1 MRSEISEM
9 NEPKAL
15 TDVAASRDLRGGRES
30 APCALASMGMITSLG
45 QGADE
50 IWPRLLAADQSR
62 FAKRTDLV
70 PDCSLLVAEVA
81 EPLPEIPAR
90 LHRYA
95 CRNNALIMAA
105 LQQIEKPIAETIA
118 DVGRDRIAV
127 VIGSSTSGV
136 GDAEAA
142 IRHRH
147 ATGELAKS
155 FYYDQLEFG
164 GASSFVADLLQLD
177 GPTYAISTACSSGA
191 RALATARSLLA
202 LDVCDAVI
210 AGAADSLCGLT
221 ANGFWS
227 LQLVSDE
234 VTNPCS
240 VNRKGLTLG
249 EGAAVFLVTRER
261 GGIQLRGVGESTE
274 AHHMSAPDP
283 AGSGAEQAMRGALK
297 DAQMEPA
304 EIAYLNLHGTGTLLN
319 DAMECA
325 AIARIFAEAPP
336 SSSTKS
342 LVGHVLG
349 GAGAI
354 EAGICWLILEE
365 GNSESL
371 DLVPHA
377 FDGQLDPALS
387 RLRLVPREGMRVM
400 AGPVMTNSF
409 GFGGN
414 NCTLILE
421 RERS

>member
-1 MRSEISEM
+1 
-9 NEPKAL
+9 
-15 TDVAASRDLRGGRES
+15 
-30 APCALASMGMITSLG
+30 MGMITSLG
-45 QGADE
+45 NGADE

-62 FAKRTDLV
+62 FARRTDLV
-70 PDCSLLVAEVA
+70 PDSSLLVAEIA
-81 EPLPEIPAR
+81 EPLPEIPPR
-90 LHRYA
+90 LKRYA

-118 DVGRDRIAV
+118 DVGRSRVAV

-136 GDAEAA
+136 GDAEVA

-164 GASSFVADLLQLD
+164 GASSFVADLLRVD

-202 LDVCDAVI
+202 LDVCDAVV

-221 ANGFWS
+221 ANGFSS
-227 LQLVSDE
+227 LQVVSDE

-249 EGAAVFLVTRER
+249 EGAAVFLVTRGS
-261 GGIQLRGVGESTE
+261 GGIQLCGVGESTE

-283 AGSGAEQAMRGALK
+283 AGHGAEQAMRGALE
-297 DAQMEPA
+297 DAQMAPA

-325 AIARIFAEAPP
+325 AIDRIFAEVPP
-336 SSSTKS
+336 CSSTKS

-354 EAGICWLILEE
+354 EAGICWLTLVE
-365 GNSESL
+365 GDLQNL

-377 FDGQLDPALS
+377 FDGHLDPALP
-387 RLRLVPREGMRVM
+387 RPRLVPREGMRVA

-421 RERS
+421 RERP